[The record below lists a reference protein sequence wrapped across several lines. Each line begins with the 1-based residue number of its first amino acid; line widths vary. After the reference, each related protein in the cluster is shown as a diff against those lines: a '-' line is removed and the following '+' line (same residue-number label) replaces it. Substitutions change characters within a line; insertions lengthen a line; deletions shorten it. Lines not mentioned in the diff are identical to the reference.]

1 MQIHGLNKTTLLD
14 YPEHVAATIFTG
26 GCNFL
31 CPFCHN
37 KDLVIFP
44 NNQPKLSEY
53 EVLSFLEKR
62 RNILTGV
69 CISGGE
75 PTIQPDIAEFL
86 YHVKSMN
93 LLVKLDTNGYHPEVI
108 QELYEE
114 KLIDDIAMDIKG
126 GLSNYKNITGL
137 SYINTDFI
145 LESIRYIMTCGI
157 RYEFRTTVVREL
169 HTARDFEEIGRL
181 IENANAYFIQSYKD
195 ADTVIEHG
203 YHCYPMEEL
212 EKFLQIIQ
220 KYVPNAKL
228 RGVD

>member
-62 RNILTGV
+62 KKILTGV

-75 PTIQPDIAEFL
+75 PTLQPDIEEFL
-86 YHVKSMN
+86 YHIKSMGF
-93 LLVKLDTNGYHPEVI
+93 LVKLDTNGYRPEVI
-108 QELYEE
+108 RELYEE

-126 GLSNYKNITGL
+126 SLSHYSKLVGLTNVK
-137 SYINTDFI
+137 TDFI
-145 LESIRYIMTCGI
+145 KESINYIMNCGI
-157 RYEFRTTVVREL
+157 RYEFRTTVVKEL
-169 HTARDFEEIGRL
+169 HTREDFEDIGKL
-181 IENANAYFIQSYKD
+181 ICGSNAYFLQSYKD

-203 YHCYPMEEL
+203 YHCCTSEEL
-212 EKFLQIIQ
+212 EEFLTIVQ